1 MTDDAPSNGPATP
14 DAPASEPPTAPACA
28 ATAEVHPGGSLTNA
42 DIAALSRERLETLLS
57 ILPPAVAAI
66 LITNRPPMP
75 PHVEYEAHR
84 KLVTALARARARIP
98 SVPMDKTVNYV
109 SKRTGEQVH
118 YSFAS
123 LDAIHKTVTGP
134 LSEQGL
140 VIECILNG
148 DVIVVLLSHEGGGIH
163 LSWLPLP
170 DEGDIK
176 DLATQI
182 TMRRRYLTTQ
192 LIAIVADE
200 DTGERDIA
208 EPKKGSQR
216 RGSQPGQG
224 QQRRTAAPPAGRGA
238 APGGSRQQAPAGA
251 EQLASRTNTLLAKL
265 PKDVADELRRRH
277 KDPNELLRR
286 TTEELNR
293 RNAARSGS
301 SGDNAAAGDTQPGQ
315 PAAGQPGS
323 PQAATE
329 GAGRHEGQPPA
340 NPQVEKHIN
349 DGMRALKLS
358 PDEQTALRKQFQGDP
373 NGLLEHIKALYNA
386 RDDGERTS

>member
-1 MTDDAPSNGPATP
+1 MTDTTPTNGAPAPAANGDQNAIAVEPATG
-14 DAPASEPPTAPACA
+14 DMQ
-28 ATAEVHPGGSLTNA
+28 PGGSLTNA
-42 DIAALSRERLETLLS
+42 DVAALSRERLQTLLS

-84 KLVTALARARARIP
+84 KLVAALAKARAKIP
-98 SVPMDKTVNYV
+98 SVPMDKTVDYV
-109 SKRTGEQVH
+109 SKRTGEHVH

-134 LSEQGL
+134 LSEHGL
-140 VIECILNG
+140 VIECIFNG
-148 DVIVVLLSHEGGGIH
+148 DVIVVLLSHDAGGIH

-216 RGSQPGQG
+216 RGSQPGPG
-224 QQRRTAAPPAGRGA
+224 QQRRTAAAVGGRGA
-238 APGGSRQQAPAGA
+238 APGGSRQQTPAGA
-251 EQLASRTNTLLAKL
+251 EQLANRANALLAKL

-277 KDPNELLRR
+277 NDPNELLRR

-301 SGDNAAAGDTQPGQ
+301 AEKNAPAGDTGTAQLRGDHS
-315 PAAGQPGS
+315 GS
-323 PQAATE
+323 PQPPAHDADDGE
-329 GAGRHEGQPPA
+329 ASPPA

-373 NGLLEHIKALYNA
+373 NGLLKHIKALYHA
-386 RDDGERTS
+386 RDDGKNTS